1 MIGRGIGRELA
12 RNRTLYLM
20 ALPAVL
26 FFVIFCYLPMPG
38 IIIAFKDY
46 NVMDGIY
53 GSKWNGLKNFA
64 FLVISGDIYRIT
76 WNTLRFNLLFIA
88 FGTASQVTFAILLN
102 EVRAGLFKKLVQSFV
117 FFPYFVSWV
126 VVGSLTYNLFATDV
140 GSLNAL
146 RGAFGL
152 APVDWYNSPAVW
164 PGILTVAYVWK
175 WIGFG
180 SIIYLAAIHGID
192 ATLYEASRIDGASR
206 WVQAR
211 AITLPLLLPTVI
223 TLTLMAVGRI
233 FYGDFGLVLNLV
245 KNNAVLYQS
254 TDVIDTYV
262 YRAFQTQAGGNFASA
277 SAAGVYQSLMGF
289 IVILTANTVVRRI
302 DRERALF

>member
-1 MIGRGIGRELA
+1 MIGRGIGRELVK
-12 RNRTLYLM
+12 NRTLYLM
-20 ALPAVL
+20 TLPAVL

-46 NVMDGIY
+46 NAMDGIY
-53 GSKWNGLKNFA
+53 GSKWNGLRNFA
-64 FLVISGDIYRIT
+64 FLVVSGDIYRIT
-76 WNTLRFNLLFIA
+76 WNTVRFNVFFIA
-88 FGTASQVTFAILLN
+88 FGTASQVAFAILLN
-102 EVRAGLFKKLVQSFV
+102 EVRGGLFKKLVQSFV
-117 FFPYFVSWV
+117 FLPYFVSWV

-152 APVDWYNSPAVW
+152 APIDWYNSPAYW
-164 PGILTVAYVWK
+164 PSILTVAYVWK
-175 WIGFG
+175 WLGFG

-192 ATLYEASRIDGASR
+192 GTLYEASRIDGANR

-223 TLTLMAVGRI
+223 TLTLMAIGRI
-233 FYGDFGLVLNLV
+233 FYGDFGLVLNLI
-245 KNNAVLYQS
+245 KSNAMLYQS

-262 YRAFQTQAGGNFASA
+262 YRAWQTQAGGSFPAA

-289 IVILTANTVVRRI
+289 IVICTANTIVRRI
-302 DRERALF
+302 NRERALF